1 MSEKDEQDF
10 PLDKLQVK
18 KKVWLDFEGQNLM
31 GEGTA
36 HLLEEI
42 VSTESLTA
50 AASALGYS
58 YKYAWTRLQ
67 KLTQRTGIPV
77 VITHKG
83 GSGGGGRVELTPWG
97 KKLLEFYRKAEAQ

>member
-1 MSEKDEQDF
+1 MDKKDEQEF
-10 PLDKLQVK
+10 PIEKLHVK

-42 VSTESLTA
+42 ASTESLTA
-50 AASALGYS
+50 AAGALSYS

-67 KLTQRTGIPV
+67 KLSQRTGIPV

-97 KKLLEFYRKAEAQ
+97 KRLLEFYREAEAE